1 MELKAKY
8 QYTYFIKPFIIEK
21 SQYSRYLLDL
31 LNNKNCK
38 LKIFEKEKD
47 LNLYSY
53 FLPNI
58 REYFFPT
65 FSFNKNQISELKE
78 NKNDINAIMLS
89 KLHCNIFEYRLDQK
103 VQGKIN
109 EENGIFF
116 NIDKIEIVCLDTG
129 ICFLIIKTNV
139 ENSDKFA
146 DILNFNYKL

>member
-65 FSFNKNQISELKE
+65 FSFNKNQISELEE

-89 KLHCNIFEYRLDQK
+89 KLHCNIFEYILEQK
-103 VQGKIN
+103 VQGKVN

-129 ICFLIIKTNV
+129 ICFLIIKTN
-139 ENSDKFA
+139 
-146 DILNFNYKL
+146 YK